1 MRISE
6 AVAPPAITP
15 LSLRTTLRDVA
26 IKTLGAA
33 GRLSAAR
40 RAIARRGD
48 IVVLTLHRI
57 VPDDEVTLCRSP
69 CGMVLRESLFRQL
82 IQYLTEYATVISPG
96 QTSRLATI
104 GFRPKVLLSF
114 DDGWIDNTL
123 IAKSILSQAGMRAC
137 FFVVTS
143 LVGTIAPFWP
153 EQMVSLLTRL
163 RADTKLSQL
172 QPLLDE
178 LRDARDTPC
187 VPCADEV
194 LLTWL
199 KTIHTDQ
206 LKMFLG
212 RASSLV
218 KNHGTASETIP
229 CDDPKERLMTWD
241 QIEGLISA
249 GHLVGSHT
257 KTHALLPLL
266 DHRSLLDEL
275 AGSRCLL
282 RERLAGNKNDPLW
295 LSYPNGS
302 SNPKVTL
309 AAFETGYRNA
319 FSTSIG
325 TWGRSADPL
334 LIPRVNV
341 WDGSVAD
348 SNGRFSP
355 DHADYALFWRSG
367 YENS

>member
-6 AVAPPAITP
+6 TVAPPSIVP
-15 LSLRTTLRDVA
+15 LSLRSTLRDVA
-26 IKTLGAA
+26 IQTLGAT
-33 GRLSAAR
+33 GRLSAVK

-69 CGMVLRESLFRQL
+69 RGMVLRESLFRQL
-82 IQYLTEYATVISPG
+82 IQYLTEDATVVSPG
-96 QTSRLATI
+96 HTSRLSTI
-104 GFRPKVLLSF
+104 GSRPKVLLSF
-114 DDGWIDNTL
+114 DDGWIDNAL
-123 IAKSILSQAGMRAC
+123 IAKPILSQACMLAC

-153 EQMVSLLTRL
+153 EQMVSLLTCL
-163 RADTKLSQL
+163 RANSKLSQL

-178 LRDARDTPC
+178 LSVARHSPR

-199 KTIHTDQ
+199 KTINTDQ
-206 LKMFLG
+206 LKKFLG

-218 KNHGTASETIP
+218 RDSGTASNTIS
-229 CDDPKERLMTWD
+229 CDDPKERLMTWE

-266 DHRSLLDEL
+266 DHRSLMDEL
-275 AGSRCLL
+275 AGSRYLL
-282 RERLAGNKNDPLW
+282 QERLAGNKNDSMW

-302 SNPKVTL
+302 SNPTVTL

-319 FSTSIG
+319 FSTSVG
-325 TWGRSADPL
+325 TWSRSADPL